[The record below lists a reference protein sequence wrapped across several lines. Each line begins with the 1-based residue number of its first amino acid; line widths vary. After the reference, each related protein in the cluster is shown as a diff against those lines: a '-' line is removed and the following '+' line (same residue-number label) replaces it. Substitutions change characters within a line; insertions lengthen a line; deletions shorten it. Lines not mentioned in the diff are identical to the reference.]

1 MGLPSPADEEAKWL
15 DWPEYLQVVQELK
28 KECAGAWARL
38 ACVPDRQRTLRELRV
53 GSTLLRDKDGRWAI
67 RHGPGDYKTGRAY
80 GERPPLVVA
89 PHIYPELEA
98 FMARWRSE
106 LAPSHDFL
114 FSQLN
119 GEPLTDKSLYKL
131 FWTTAYRLTGK
142 KANPHLVRDS
152 IVTYLR

>member
-1 MGLPSPADEEAKWL
+1 MAWSLQR
-15 DWPEYLQVVQELK
+15 YLIF
-28 KECAGAWARL
+28 AIL

-106 LAPSHDFL
+106 LAPGHEFL

-142 KANPHLVRDS
+142 KVRS
-152 IVTYLR
+152 RLRK